1 MDNKIISLASIRNS
15 LEGLQARLTDE
26 RSMGL
31 KSAGQIRE
39 ALQVSRERALA
50 SVDTAQSAT
59 TKAFDEAR
67 KQINTDYDN
76 IISVIGDEMGERDKS
91 LGEALEGQMEAAEER
106 DMENAFNE
114 YGLLSRFAGKQ

>member
-76 IISVIGDEMGERDKS
+76 LISVIGDEMGERDKS
-91 LGEALEGQMEAAEER
+91 LGEALEGQMEAAE
-106 DMENAFNE
+106 
-114 YGLLSRFAGKQ
+114 